1 MYAKSKLIDVCFSQR
16 NKTFWT
22 FVFIS
27 NLYFKLHQNK
37 KNSLWGFSIEKF
49 TNILLIFLLSVSN
62 LIKMHQNFYLF
73 FYLVNCY
80 SNFMLWICYLFVVLK
95 EKILIYFAYFL
106 YVFAKKSSWPFKG
119 LYEKFIG
126 ANKYA
131 AILLCIAYEIWQLML
146 NNKKL
151 TVQGEWFLSSSNKR
165 NK

>member
-1 MYAKSKLIDVCFSQR
+1 
-16 NKTFWT
+16 
-22 FVFIS
+22 
-27 NLYFKLHQNK
+27 
-37 KNSLWGFSIEKF
+37 
-49 TNILLIFLLSVSN
+49 
-62 LIKMHQNFYLF
+62 
-73 FYLVNCY
+73 
-80 SNFMLWICYLFVVLK
+80 MLWICYLFVVLK

-165 NK
+165 NT